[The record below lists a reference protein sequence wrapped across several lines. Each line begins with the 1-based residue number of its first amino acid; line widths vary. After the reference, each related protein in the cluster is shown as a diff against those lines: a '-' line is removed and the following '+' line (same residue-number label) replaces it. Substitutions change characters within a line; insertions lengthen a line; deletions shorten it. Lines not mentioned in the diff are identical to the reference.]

1 MEERIYDIRL
11 GTDFF
16 LSFVI
21 RGTPMAY
28 GFSQARD
35 LIRAVAAGLDHS
47 HSNMGS
53 EPHLQP
59 TSQLMAMPDS

>member
-1 MEERIYDIRL
+1 
-11 GTDFF
+11 
-16 LSFVI
+16 
-21 RGTPMAY
+21 MAY